1 MEMKKHNQI
10 GKKPGAPAYRTP
22 SWFKNAPGKNKG
34 FRPPFRRPSI

>member
-1 MEMKKHNQI
+1 MKKHNQI

-22 SWFKNAPGKNKG
+22 AWFKNAPSKKG